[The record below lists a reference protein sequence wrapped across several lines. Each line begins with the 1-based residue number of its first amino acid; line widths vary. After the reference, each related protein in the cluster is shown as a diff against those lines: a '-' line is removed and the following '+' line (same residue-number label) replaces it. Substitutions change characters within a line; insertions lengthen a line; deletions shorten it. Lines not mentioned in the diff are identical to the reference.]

1 MKKCILLFLLC
12 ISVPVMAQDSY
23 IYNTLVS
30 TINKVG
36 APRVEGD
43 YVIFTAE
50 ATSRHVGIAF
60 QHEGFKTIHNFQRID
75 TKDTEEKIINSLY
88 FYVLEVPQDLKTVS
102 YRLVVDGLWT
112 VDPLNANRVFD
123 QNMGLVLSTVNVQ
136 RQEVHATKVTTNNT
150 VRFVYQGESGQ
161 QIRLGGS
168 FTNWDSSIYTMREVA
183 PGLYQLDLPLPQGTY
198 YYAYYHGI
206 TPLVD
211 KTNPQRGYTPDG
223 KVASVITVQ

>member
-60 QHEGFKTIHNFQRID
+60 QHEGFKTIHNF
-75 TKDTEEKIINSLY
+75 
-88 FYVLEVPQDLKTVS
+88 
-102 YRLVVDGLWT
+102 
-112 VDPLNANRVFD
+112 
-123 QNMGLVLSTVNVQ
+123 
-136 RQEVHATKVTTNNT
+136 
-150 VRFVYQGESGQ
+150 
-161 QIRLGGS
+161 
-168 FTNWDSSIYTMREVA
+168 
-183 PGLYQLDLPLPQGTY
+183 
-198 YYAYYHGI
+198 
-206 TPLVD
+206 
-211 KTNPQRGYTPDG
+211 
-223 KVASVITVQ
+223 